1 MQHLFMSFCM
11 AATLAPAA
19 SPNLCGDENVV
30 EIVFGQN
37 TENTEHSPHR
47 SPTFIPISGYVD
59 TVLNMV
65 FLNFSSPCGT
75 VEASFCNLS
84 TGDFLETT
92 VNGSGSVMIP
102 AILPAGSWR
111 VTFSLSTG
119 AEYIGEFEI

>member
-1 MQHLFMSFCM
+1 MSFCM

-30 EIVFGQN
+30 EIVFGQD
-37 TENTEHSPHR
+37 TKNTEHSPHR

-59 TVLNMV
+59 TGVGVV
-65 FLNFSSPCGT
+65 FLSFSSPCGT

-84 TGDFLETT
+84 SGDSFDVT

-102 AILPAGSWR
+102 AILSAGSWR